1 MRKKLTP
8 KQRVLKLYPTAFYAH
23 MGTVPHH
30 RIWFTVN
37 LGCYLA
43 DRFLGKG
50 LSPAAAWADALRRVD
65 REAAK

>member
-1 MRKKLTP
+1 MTKKKLTP
-8 KQRVLKLYPTAFYAH
+8 KQRVLKKHPTAFYKW

-30 RIWFTVN
+30 RIWMTVN

-50 LSPAAAWADALRRVD
+50 LSPAAAWKDAARHADGDSR
-65 REAAK
+65 